1 MEILS
6 LEDYRLRARRWL
18 DANME
23 PKAPGAGPPARK
35 VIYRRDDPAIAAQ
48 RRLQHKLYEGGF
60 AGITWPKDVGGQGLS
75 AAHQRIFDEQARH
88 YVMPD
93 FGIAGGTTMVVCGPT
108 LLAHASPDFKRLHVP
123 KILSG
128 DELWVQ
134 FFSEPG
140 AGSDLAAVRTRADR
154 DGDRWILNGH
164 KMWTSGALSADY
176 GLCLA
181 RTNWDVPKHRGLTWF
196 AVPVSVAGL
205 TIRPI
210 RQINGSSEFC
220 EEFLDDVELGED
232 AVIGDVD
239 EGWTVTRTM
248 LAIERAAGNP
258 AALVRRQ
265 GPRQLAPDLVA
276 LARRTGRHT
285 DPGVRQLIAR
295 AHINDF
301 VQQELDER
309 VATLQA
315 GGADADI
322 AAYSKLAVG
331 TYDPVRAR
339 IALEIGGSA
348 AVAWPHGDVDAVK
361 TALGYLDGR
370 IYSIAGGTN
379 EMQRNA
385 ISERVLGLPREPAY
399 DLDKPFREAVRDAE
413 RWPPT
418 R

>member
-1 MEILS
+1 MEVGN
-6 LEDYRLRARRWL
+6 LEDYRTRARHWL
-18 DANME
+18 EANMVPRTRE
-23 PKAPGAGPPARK
+23 ASRRHTPAL
-35 VIYRRDDPAIAAQ
+35 AAQ
-48 RRLQHKLYEGGF
+48 RRLQSKLYEGGF
-60 AGITWPKDVGGQGLS
+60 AGITWPEDVGGQGLTT
-75 AAHQRIFDEQARH
+75 AHQRVFDEEAAN

-108 LLAHASPDFKRLHVP
+108 IVAHASDDFKRRHVP
-123 KILSG
+123 KMLSG
-128 DELWVQ
+128 EELWVQ

-154 DGDRWILNGH
+154 DGERWILNGQ
-164 KMWTSGALSADY
+164 KIWTSGALSADY

-196 AVPVSVAGL
+196 AVRTTAPGV

-210 RQINGSSEFC
+210 RGINGTSEFC
-220 EEFLDDVELGED
+220 EEFFDDVVLGSGD
-232 AVIGDVD
+232 VIGDVD
-239 EGWTVTRTM
+239 DGWTVTRTM

-258 AALVRRQ
+258 DAQSRRR

-276 LARRTGRHT
+276 LARRMGRHK
-285 DPGVRQLIAR
+285 DPWVRQLMAR

-309 VATLQA
+309 VAALQA
-315 GGADADI
+315 RGADADI
-322 AAYSKLAVG
+322 ASYSKLAVG
-331 TYDPVRAR
+331 IYDPVRAR
-339 IALEIGGSA
+339 IGLEIGRSA
-348 AVAWPHGDVDAVK
+348 VVAWPSGDVEAVDAAV
-361 TALGYLDGR
+361 GYLDGR

-399 DLDKPFREAVRDAE
+399 DLDTPFRDAL
-413 RWPPT
+413 RNAGKWPPD